1 MSTPTA
7 SSCMETNFCIDQRAD
22 APMPTA
28 FKFPVNIQCHFLP
41 YSLKI
46 YFFYLLLIIGI
57 IRQSNTFYFQ
67 YNIYFKLSWG
77 QFLAVEMVASEDQF
91 PHYTS
96 HASECHC
103 TPVCVV
109 CNYFYLKQI
118 SLDPGKHLQ
127 PSVLY
132 SFLKFRDFCFCSFT
146 NSIVTDDPFIIHY
159 VLYNLCSI
167 ITKISNSSTFSK
179 MHILSSF

>member
-1 MSTPTA
+1 MHCMFNDHPTYCILCPLLLHLHVWKPTFVLTRELMLQCQLPLNSQLIYNA
-7 SSCMETNFCIDQRAD
+7 IFCLIHS
-22 APMPTA
+22 
-28 FKFPVNIQCHFLP
+28 KSI
-41 YSLKI
+41 
-46 YFFYLLLIIGI
+46 FFYLLLIIGI

-118 SLDPGKHLQ
+118 SLDPGKHL
-127 PSVLY
+127 
-132 SFLKFRDFCFCSFT
+132 
-146 NSIVTDDPFIIHY
+146 
-159 VLYNLCSI
+159 
-167 ITKISNSSTFSK
+167 
-179 MHILSSF
+179 